1 MKTPILTLCLILSL
15 SSLHAQKAR
24 EIASGFENQK
34 IAAIKAYLAE
44 TPEATDKDEA
54 LSILVTA
61 HTNLGDLAPIPDLLS
76 QRYDSMDKG
85 ADANLNVI
93 ITEITRPFIEAC
105 IVSGQKDKAKEF
117 ITKVKTDLSAH
128 PQIEQVSQFLDQLA
142 GELSLPGVGD
152 EMNIK
157 FTDLTGTE
165 IDLSKMHD
173 KVILVDFWA
182 TWCGPCVAEMP
193 NVTAAYE
200 AYHAK
205 GFEVVGISL
214 DDDKAA
220 VEAFTKEN
228 KMPWPQYFDGKGWEN
243 EISQRFG
250 ITSIPATFL
259 VGKGGKIVASNLRGP
274 DLEKAIE
281 KALSAAE

>member
-1 MKTPILTLCLILSL
+1 MKITALSLCLLFSV
-15 SSLHAQKAR
+15 SGLHAQKAL

-34 IAAIKAYLAE
+34 IEAIKTYLSENPA
-44 TPEATDKDEA
+44 ATDKDEA

-61 HTNLGDLAPIPDLLS
+61 YTNLGEFTPVPDLLN

-85 ADANLNVI
+85 VEANLNVI
-93 ITEITRPFIEAC
+93 VTQITRPFIEAC

-117 ITKVKTDLSAH
+117 IAKVKADLSAH
-128 PQIEQVSQFLDQLA
+128 PQGEQVSQFLDQLG
-142 GELSLPGVGD
+142 GELQLPGVGD
-152 EMNIK
+152 EMKIT
-157 FTDLTGTE
+157 FTDLKGTE

-193 NVTAAYE
+193 NVTAAYT
-200 AYHAK
+200 AFKDK
-205 GFEVVGISL
+205 GFEVIGISL

-220 VEAFTKEN
+220 VEAFTTEN

-243 EISQRFG
+243 DIAREFG

-259 VGKGGKIVASNLRGP
+259 IGKGGKIVASNLRGP
-274 DLEKAIE
+274 ALEEAIE
-281 KALSAAE
+281 KALGSAE